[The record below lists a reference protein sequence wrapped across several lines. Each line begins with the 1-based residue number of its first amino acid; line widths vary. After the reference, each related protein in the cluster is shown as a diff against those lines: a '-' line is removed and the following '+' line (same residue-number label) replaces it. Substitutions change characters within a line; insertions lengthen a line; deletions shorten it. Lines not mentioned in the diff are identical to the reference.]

1 MCYVRGMAE
10 GRKRILTVED
20 APNIRRL
27 ISYNLRRAG
36 YDVFEAADGRAAV
49 EILQKVVPDLILL
62 DVRMPEL
69 DGFQLLELMRRYPRA
84 AAIPVVM
91 LTALSQ
97 PADLDRALL
106 LGVVDYLVK
115 PLDPAVLLSTVARV
129 LRGGAPNEVYW
140 TGPNRREYVR
150 ASIFGVSLDPLPGGK
165 GIDIGEGGIAWRTK
179 RAPGEGAVVVIESPE
194 LFTHIRLAEPSLRA
208 RVCLVR
214 PMHEGDARVG
224 ASFLGL
230 TESARD
236 AIRRYVLLQETRSA
250 LG

>member
-1 MCYVRGMAE
+1 MSER
-10 GRKRILTVED
+10 RKRILTVED

-36 YDVFEAADGRAAV
+36 YDVLEAADGRAAV
-49 EILQKVVPDLILL
+49 EVLQKAVPDLIIL

-84 AAIPVVM
+84 AAIPVIM

-97 PADLDRALL
+97 PADLDRALQ

-115 PLDPAVLLSTVARV
+115 PLDPAVLLSTVART
-129 LRGGAPNEVYW
+129 LRAGEPVALSW

-150 ASIFGVSLDPLPGGK
+150 GTLFGVSFDPSPGGR
-165 GIDIGEGGIAWRTK
+165 GIDISEGGLSWRT
-179 RAPGEGAVVVIESPE
+179 RRPSAEGSIVVVEATD
-194 LFTHIRLAEPSLRA
+194 LFTTLAMPEPSLRA
-208 RVCLVR
+208 RVCFVR
-214 PMHEGDARVG
+214 AVADGEFRVG

-230 TESARD
+230 TEGARD
-236 AIRRYVLLQETRSA
+236 AIRRYILSLESRSA
-250 LG
+250 LV